1 MCTGPITQSGD
12 HCSLKYTNQEAVYL
26 QCLLTLTFSFLF
38 QMGGLMYSRLTRT
51 YFVAKDDLDFL
62 IFLPLHF
69 LTAGINSV

>member
-1 MCTGPITQSGD
+1 MFI
-12 HCSLKYTNQEAVYL
+12 NFNFF
-26 QCLLTLTFSFLF
+26 FSFSDG
-38 QMGGLMYSRLTRT
+38 GGLMYSRLTRT